1 MKLLIP
7 LFSPATG
14 TWGGITRVTALAEA
28 AKIAGH
34 QVAFCAAG
42 YLREPLEKRGYPV
55 YSTPEATMFGLPRP
69 LSNVMVRRSQSARLP
84 VKPGQDFGNIWFVLM
99 LSGMARSGYLRNVL
113 KAEEAAARDFG
124 ADFIFTDLDPAAF
137 LLARLTRLPIATAYQ
152 TPMSVGVGTLPW
164 MIMNRAVNRVL
175 HQFGQP
181 NCQVQEVFHG
191 PKVLKLVPS
200 IPELE
205 GLDAERPDIR
215 YLGSLIGS
223 VRPAQGFPLKIGKHY
238 VFTYLGTGS
247 VSLTEA
253 REVLPKVFPAGG
265 DTICLVGGVQGID
278 GVQCLGNVE
287 FYPYLPAESVLPYC
301 DWTICH
307 GGQNTIIQSL
317 QNGVPLLI
325 FPGPIF
331 ERRFNARKVQENG
344 AGFMGE
350 LPDFNA
356 EWLRKKMA
364 EQRDR
369 ASEAAVLGEKIGSYG
384 GAEAAI
390 RAMEKW
396 LLQN

>member
-28 AKIAGH
+28 AKSAGH
-34 QVAFCAAG
+34 KVAFCAAG
-42 YLREPLEKRGYPV
+42 YLKEPLEKRGYPV
-55 YSTPEATMFGLPRP
+55 YSLPEATMFGLPRP
-69 LSNVMVRRSQSARLP
+69 LSNVMVKRSQSARIP

-99 LSGMARSGYLRNVL
+99 LSGMARSSYLQNVL

-124 ADFIFTDLDPAAF
+124 AEFIFTDLDPAAF
-137 LLARLTRLPIATAYQ
+137 LLARITRLPIAAAYQ
-152 TPMSVGVGTLPW
+152 SPMSAGIGTLPW
-164 MIMNRAVNRVL
+164 KIMNRAVNRVL
-175 HQFGQP
+175 HQFGEP
-181 NCQVQEVFHG
+181 NCPIQEVFHG

-205 GLDAERPDIR
+205 GIDPSRPDIR
-215 YLGSLIGS
+215 YLGSLIGG
-223 VRPAQGFPLKIGKHY
+223 VRTAENFPLKEGKRY
-238 VFTYLGTGS
+238 IFTYLGTGS
-247 VSLTEA
+247 VSLIQA
-253 REVLPKVFPAGG
+253 REVLPQVFPAGG

-278 GVQCLGNVE
+278 SVQSLGNVE
-287 FYPYLPAESVLPYC
+287 FHPYLPAESVLPHC

-356 EWLRKKMA
+356 GWLREKMA
-364 EQRDR
+364 DQINC
-369 ASEAAVLGEKIGSYG
+369 AVNAKVLGGKIRKYG
-384 GAEAAI
+384 GAGAAI
-390 RAMEKW
+390 RAMEEW
-396 LLQN
+396 LPR